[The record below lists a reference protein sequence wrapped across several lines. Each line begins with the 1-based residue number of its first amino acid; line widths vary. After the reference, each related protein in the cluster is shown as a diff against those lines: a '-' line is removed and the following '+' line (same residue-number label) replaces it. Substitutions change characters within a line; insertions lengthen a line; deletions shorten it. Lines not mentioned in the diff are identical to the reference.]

1 MKKVIF
7 VINNLQ
13 GNGAERFVL
22 NLYKALEQYAAVTCA
37 IVCFEQR
44 IDYDIST
51 YPYHIH
57 YVNINRNK
65 RNRQAQAKLVDD
77 FILTQ
82 LGQPNL
88 VLSNLTTA
96 DKILCHS
103 QLDCVYHVI
112 HSTTS
117 IEHLSDRQG
126 LKRWWAAFK
135 LRQLYAKR
143 KMIAVSEGV
152 KQDMLELLGKPADI
166 TTIYNPVDADAIA
179 LAAQL
184 MPPQLIVPENY
195 IIHIGKFNRAK
206 RHDRLIHAFAS
217 INSNVN
223 LVLIGQGYLESQT
236 RSLVTALGVAERV
249 IFLGAQANPYPFLK
263 QAKLLV
269 LTSDFEGLSMVLLE
283 AIALNV
289 PVVAVDCPHGPREVI
304 GQQAPQCLI
313 ALEQAAQQLPMAI
326 DQALQYPDHYRVPL
340 QDKFAM
346 RTAATAYQQLL
357 R

>member
-57 YVNINRNK
+57 YVNINCNK

-96 DKILCHS
+96 DKILYHS
-103 QLDCVYHVI
+103 QLNCVYHVI
-112 HSTTS
+112 HCATS
-117 IEHLSDRQG
+117 VEHLANRYG

-166 TTIYNPVDADAIA
+166 TTIYNPVDVAAIVSE
-179 LAAQL
+179 AQL
-184 MPPQLIVPENY
+184 VPAQAIPHENY
-195 IIHIGKFNRAK
+195 IIHLGKFKHAK
-206 RHDRLIHAFAS
+206 RHDRLIRAFTAVK
-217 INSNVN
+217 SNVK
-223 LVLIGQGYLESQT
+223 LVLVGRGDLENQT
-236 RSLVTALGVAERV
+236 RSLVNELDLSERV
-249 IFLGAQANPYPFLK
+249 IFLGAQANPYPYLK

-313 ALEQAAQQLPMAI
+313 ALEQAAQQLPIAI

-357 R
+357 S